1 MRLIGPG
8 EISSRAVYPILGVV
22 LLLALAC
29 GASAPATGV
38 LTGSDSAEPAQ
49 SKAEPSGGA
58 VAAKA
63 GAQAKAEP
71 SVGAAAEDAGTQAK
85 AELSVG
91 AAAVD
96 AGHKVGQ
103 QIADFNITL
112 IDGTR
117 VTSVELLAQR
127 QPTFLFF
134 FETW

>member
-1 MRLIGPG
+1 MRQIGRG
-8 EISSRAVYPILGVV
+8 KFSSRVVYPMLGIA
-22 LLLALAC
+22 LLLTLAC
-29 GASAPATGV
+29 GASASPTGV
-38 LTGSDSAEPAQ
+38 LTGSELTEPTQA
-49 SKAEPSGGA
+49 KTEPSDGD
-58 VAAKA
+58 VALKA

-71 SVGAAAEDAGTQAK
+71 SGGAVAVEVGN
-85 AELSVG
+85 
-91 AAAVD
+91 
-96 AGHKVGQ
+96 KVGQ